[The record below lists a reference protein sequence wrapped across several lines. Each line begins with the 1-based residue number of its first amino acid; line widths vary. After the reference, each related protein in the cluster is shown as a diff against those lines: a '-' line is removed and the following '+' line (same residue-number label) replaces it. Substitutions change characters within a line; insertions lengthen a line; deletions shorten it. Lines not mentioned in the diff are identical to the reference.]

1 MYNNQV
7 STNMNR
13 PDIKVEWN
21 GHTSQT
27 GITKRGQDLQMF
39 ESQHGKDYYG
49 ANERYSGAQFHF
61 HHGSEHTINGMRQ
74 DLEMH
79 TVHLA
84 DGAVQNGFFASAMGI
99 LFSVDSPS
107 RTFEP
112 EEVAVIDKFFDDLDW
127 EKTTK
132 TKKLV
137 LVDEV
142 SYGELMMMVD
152 MNNRWTYKGSVTTPP
167 CAENV
172 YWNVLSTV
180 YPIKQKNLDQFK
192 KILEIGSM
200 LETGNWREIQP
211 LTEDH
216 NPTMVVVEGGGGSP
230 IIVILFIIFLLCTIL
245 SCGRVYQ
252 LTK

>member
-1 MYNNQV
+1 
-7 STNMNR
+7 
-13 PDIKVEWN
+13 
-21 GHTSQT
+21 
-27 GITKRGQDLQMF
+27 MF
-39 ESQHGKDYYG
+39 ESQHGKNYYG

-99 LFSVDSPS
+99 MFSVNDPS
-107 RTFEP
+107 REFKP

-137 LVDEV
+137 MVDEV

-172 YWNVLSTV
+172 YWNVLRTV
-180 YPIKQKNLDQFK
+180 YPIKQMHLDQFK
-192 KILEIGSM
+192 EILKIGNM

-211 LTEDH
+211 LTEAH
-216 NPTMVVVEGGGGSP
+216 NPTIVMSPEGGSVV
-230 IIVILFIIFLLCTIL
+230 ILILFIVFLLCTIG
-245 SCGRVYQ
+245 SCARLGMLQ
-252 LTK
+252 Q